1 LSEITLLRVKLKSGP
16 GWPQYLLYGDME
28 DDNENDNKPSNIGLY
43 ILVGAAIA
51 ILLVMLISRLWYGN

>member
-1 LSEITLLRVKLKSGP
+1 
-16 GWPQYLLYGDME
+16 ME